1 MGVQCLGFSRHLSAT
16 YCAHL
21 VLISNFLFPQC
32 AFQLPASIWFHM
44 FPPAGLSTT
53 SCLYV
58 VSISEFLLRPCAS
71 QQLPACIWFQYLGFP
86 CLSTTSCAHLVSISN
101 FPPGASHQTS
111 LTSCIHWASISLL
124 SRECSAPLLVTHWV
138 FHLLPILPS
147 SSQFLLFTPL
157 GLSVAQGLSLV
168 STCVKVPHLGASI
181 WF

>member
-1 MGVQCLGFSRHLSAT
+1 MSRLHPSSLSNLLRS
-16 YCAHL
+16 HL

-32 AFQLPASIWFHM
+32 AFQLPASLWFHM

-101 FPPGASHQTS
+101 FPPCASHQTS
-111 LTSCIHWASISLL
+111 LTSCIHWATISLP
-124 SRECSAPLLVTHWV
+124 SRECSLVTHWV
-138 FHLLPILPS
+138 SHLLPILPS

-157 GLSVAQGLSLV
+157 CPAWGHSPGFN
-168 STCVKVPHLGASI
+168 I
-181 WF
+181 